1 MYNGLI
7 DLPWWGYIVYTLIV
21 THITIAGVTIY
32 LHRHSAHGAPNDDA
46 GRL

>member
-32 LHRHSAHGAPNDDA
+32 LHRHSAHRAPNGDA
-46 GRL
+46 GKW